1 MNGVENFSLLL
12 PTYAGD
18 KRSYVEAAL
27 ESIVSQTRLPSEIV
41 IVFDGPVSDEL
52 RVLITSFS
60 QRSPVSCVVVEQKE
74 NLGLG
79 PTLQNALET
88 AKYEW
93 VARMDADDIS
103 VPERFERQCAY
114 LEKHPEVDLL
124 GGCIEE
130 FSDEEAR
137 TSLRRVVPSSHDQI
151 VAFMRFRN
159 PMNHVTV
166 MFRKSAALRAGG
178 YRDFPLFE
186 DYDLWS
192 RFVAQGSRL
201 ANLTDTLVRVRT
213 GREMYGR
220 RGGWAY
226 ALNEVRLQR
235 QLRRL
240 GLTSSL
246 QLVRNLCVRVGGKL
260 VPTGLRAWVYRK
272 LLRAG
277 SGSG

>member
-1 MNGVENFSLLL
+1 
-12 PTYAGD
+12 
-18 KRSYVEAAL
+18 
-27 ESIVSQTRLPSEIV
+27 
-41 IVFDGPVSDEL
+41 
-52 RVLITSFS
+52 
-60 QRSPVSCVVVEQKE
+60 
-74 NLGLG
+74 
-79 PTLQNALET
+79 
-88 AKYEW
+88 
-93 VARMDADDIS
+93 
-103 VPERFERQCAY
+103 
-114 LEKHPEVDLL
+114 
-124 GGCIEE
+124 
-130 FSDEEAR
+130 
-137 TSLRRVVPSSHDQI
+137 
-151 VAFMRFRN
+151 
-159 PMNHVTV
+159 MNHVTV